1 MNAYEE
7 NIDPIQKL
15 KEVYELMKTLDG
27 TNNIQIVLSALI
39 GAVAGG
45 LDYDLAKEV
54 QKIVQEQ
61 LMPAIIKRKDIL
73 SNKIQVSNPLTNFD
87 GKFNYSEN

>member
-15 KEVYELMKTLDG
+15 KEVYELMKTIDG
-27 TNNIQIVLSALI
+27 TNNIQIVLAALI
-39 GAVAGG
+39 GSVAGG

-61 LMPAIIKRKDIL
+61 LMPALLAEKDRIK
-73 SNKIQVSNPLTNFD
+73 SVSNPMTNFD
-87 GKFNYSEN
+87 GKFNYSDN